1 MEFPIAQSQRMRR
14 KSSRIEAN
22 TLKTRPRTSKL
33 PIGTIR
39 TMGPK
44 AAVAVGEDGAT
55 VLVEETGMLDGAD
68 EDQIGQSLAQRND
81 IVE

>member
-1 MEFPIAQSQRMRR
+1 
-14 KSSRIEAN
+14 
-22 TLKTRPRTSKL
+22 
-33 PIGTIR
+33 
-39 TMGPK
+39 MGPK